1 MRLSGRGQ
9 VTQGPASARGVTGPP
24 HTAAAFRVRAVP
36 TLRASIQAPARG
48 ARERSGSCVCGRRT
62 QEGEQGPLSSS
73 WVCCTQ
79 SGGILRA
86 PPCWGSAP
94 PKAAPPAESREASHK
109 GHSVLDVALGLE
121 TGKGQERPSHA
132 PKVRGGVPPAPR
144 ALPLLGVLPCSV
156 EGALCQ
162 CWWPAE
168 EAGGEDLTASRAA
181 GWWAWAGGGGI
192 CWGSP
197 GWGGPA
203 VAGLGPSAT
212 LPPRLKPR
220 PSKAE

>member
-24 HTAAAFRVRAVP
+24 HIAAAFRVRAVP

-94 PKAAPPAESREASHK
+94 PKAAPPAVSREASHK

-121 TGKGQERPSHA
+121 TGKGHERPSHA

-162 CWWPAE
+162 
-168 EAGGEDLTASRAA
+168 GLS
-181 GWWAWAGGGGI
+181 
-192 CWGSP
+192 
-197 GWGGPA
+197 A
-203 VAGLGPSAT
+203 VA
-212 LPPRLKPR
+212 R
-220 PSKAE
+220 